1 MPVWDGFVGNVNQ
14 RERTGKLG
22 KVSIGAVQSRPP
34 PTPPKRGRDDGE
46 MKKNKIRLEGD
57 DMRKEGRKGN
67 EQPNPVWERDEEKKK
82 KKKGGIPSHFFARF
96 PAS

>member
-1 MPVWDGFVGNVNQ
+1 
-14 RERTGKLG
+14 
-22 KVSIGAVQSRPP
+22 
-34 PTPPKRGRDDGE
+34 

-57 DMRKEGRKGN
+57 EMRKEGRKGN